1 MLREWRSQKR
11 AKVVLLLL
19 LLVVVI
25 VVILLLLLLVVVVI
39 VILPKAAQCPESGE
53 ARRVQKLENEAMQ
66 YSLHWNII
74 VIYFTL
80 EMP

>member
-19 LLVVVI
+19 LVVVVI

-74 VIYFTL
+74 VI
-80 EMP
+80 